1 MMTPLKRIP
10 PQPLLSSAADHFP
23 SLPTGKD
30 EASSVEVTWPD
41 GKMASRNVASS
52 EMNSVLEIPYPRD
65 DDRPQD
71 PGSLEVRR
79 GVWTLEPNK
88 QAPPTTLRAEAGF
101 PGIADFVSRRMGIF
115 LAKDRLC
122 SNPSICSFHTTITPT
137 ALLLLKEILA
147 CWKCKHFYHPFYREG
162 KLRPR
167 KRTHQNCSAI
177 CEQS

>member
-71 PGSLEVRR
+71 PGSLEVMR

-147 CWKCKHFYHPFYREG
+147 C
-162 KLRPR
+162 
-167 KRTHQNCSAI
+167 
-177 CEQS
+177 

>member
-23 SLPTGKD
+23 FLPTGKD

-115 LAKDRLC
+115 LAKGRLC
-122 SNPSICSFHTTITPT
+122 SDPSICSFHTTITPT
-137 ALLLLKEILA
+137 ALLLPQRNPSVLEVQAFLSPILQ
-147 CWKCKHFYHPFYREG
+147 R
-162 KLRPR
+162 R
-167 KRTHQNCSAI
+167 
-177 CEQS
+177 

>member
-10 PQPLLSSAADHFP
+10 PQPPLSSAADHFTF
-23 SLPTGKD
+23 LPTGKD

-71 PGSLEVRR
+71 PASLEVSR
-79 GVWTLEPNK
+79 GIWTLEPNK
-88 QAPPTTLRAEAGF
+88 QAPPTILGAEAGF
-101 PGIADFVSRRMGIF
+101 PGIVDFVSRMMEIF
-115 LAKDRLC
+115 LAKGRLRSHP
-122 SNPSICSFHTTITPT
+122 SNCSFHTTITPT

-147 CWKCKHFYHPFYREG
+147 CWKGKHFFHPLYREG

-167 KRTHQNCSAI
+167 KRTHQNCTAI